1 VTPATEKRETSSDV
15 AKRYDSISREYEE
28 RYQSGYREE
37 IQNAIV
43 FDTLNELLGK
53 EKHRILDAGGGT
65 GFYSIPYASKGHDVV
80 ILDISEKML
89 EIAESKVS
97 ELGIQDKVEILLGDM
112 EKIEMPDASFDVVL
126 CHLALCHVNE
136 PSRALTEFSR
146 LLRKDGLFSLI
157 VENKLFYS
165 ISKAFQ
171 GDVSE
176 ALRRLREDKLTVTV
190 PELGR
195 LRTFERNELLALLER
210 VDLKP
215 VKILG
220 LRIFSDYLLYAHK
233 APPEDLESLREIETM
248 LSPSTDYSSIGRFHF
263 IICQKT

>member
-1 VTPATEKRETSSDV
+1 MEKRETSSDV
-15 AKRYDSISREYEE
+15 AKRYDSISREYEG

-43 FDTLNELLGK
+43 FDTLNDLLK
-53 EKHRILDAGGGT
+53 NESLRILDAGGGT
-65 GFYSIPYASKGHDVV
+65 GFYSIPYAAKGHDVV

-97 ELGIQDKVEILLGDM
+97 KLGIQDKVEILLGDM
-112 EKIEMPDASFDVVL
+112 EKIEMPDASFDVVF

-136 PSRALTEFSR
+136 PAKALSEFSR

-176 ALRRLREDKLTVTV
+176 ALRRLKENKLTVTV

-210 VDLKP
+210 VGLKP
-215 VKILG
+215 VRILG

-248 LSPSTDYSSIGRFHF
+248 LSRSTDYSSIGRFHF